1 MKDNAINVMKLNVLD
16 AHDRLLEIKKK
27 ESITISQGAE
37 DCLKKNPLSLAL
49 QEKSPYIYMFAHPRT
64 EPDGNGKRM
73 FWQPRLTKP
82 KAQTNS
88 YLFRA
93 ISKSDSIEICWLL
106 PSEDTWGQNKK
117 GNVAENELVEWSI
130 NMYKYKK
137 KELEEPHPDDL
148 PEARM
153 KTIYHEVVSSIK
165 TKKWQPKQGF
175 LEAF

>member
-16 AHDRLLEIKKK
+16 SHDRLLELKKS
-27 ESITISQGAE
+27 EAQTLGQGAE

-64 EPDGNGKRM
+64 EADGNTKKM

-82 KAQTNS
+82 QAQTNS

-93 ISKSDSIEICWLL
+93 ISKSDSIEICWML
-106 PSEDTWGQNKK
+106 PSRETWGQHKK
-117 GNVAENELVEWSI
+117 GNIAENELVEWSI
-130 NMYKYKK
+130 NMFLNKK

-148 PEARM
+148 PEAKM
-153 KTIYHEVVSSIK
+153 KMIYYEVLNSIK
-165 TKKWQPKQGF
+165 AKKWQPKLDALGGS
-175 LEAF
+175 